1 MSGAAAGGASAG
13 TGPVLTRG
21 AASTHYTRPP
31 EPSHRA
37 CARRSPPTAPQ
48 DYISQKS
55 LRGAVPSDGRG
66 WGRGGERQ
74 QLAGRWGEGKRGLA
88 AAMASLVK
96 KIISTA
102 KAPAALGPYRY
113 ALARGSR
120 SLEGGVCQA
129 ALGAAV
135 RVPTPTPPRPDRGP
149 VSSPVTPQGHLRP
162 YSTKGSAVLAANCSL
177 TGAAGS
183 PNRFRWG
190 F

>member
-1 MSGAAAGGASAG
+1 MRAAQ
-13 TGPVLTRG
+13 
-21 AASTHYTRPP
+21 PP
-31 EPSHRA
+31 H
-37 CARRSPPTAPQ
+37 SPPRLHFPEIPAGC
-48 DYISQKS
+48 
-55 LRGAVPSDGRG
+55 RAVR
-66 WGRGGERQ
+66 REGGERQ